1 MSIIPAIPDVVSTAN
16 RLSSSTRSSAPRVD
30 GGEPVGHLADVS
42 AFCDRNT
49 VSSCRAL
56 GGGQLRL
63 QEGLVDASKLLSA
76 LSDSIS
82 KRRGQKRNCIGRER
96 MSSSSSTAKENTQMS
111 HQAVMQPAL
120 ESRESE
126 SPAVAFERVLNTE
139 EAAALL
145 QIHPKTLQ
153 KMAREGSVP
162 AFRIGDLW
170 RFRASTL
177 DEWLRSGVCSK
188 RHSCR

>member
-1 MSIIPAIPDVVSTAN
+1 MEYPTPIQCPGGALWAGHSVPKTSHQPPVKQAADFGGRTAWLHEGLA
-16 RLSSSTRSSAPRVD
+16 R
-30 GGEPVGHLADVS
+30 EVG
-42 AFCDRNT
+42 
-49 VSSCRAL
+49 
-56 GGGQLRL
+56 LRL
-63 QEGLVDASKLLSA
+63 LYALDRIEALHRA

-82 KRRGQKRNCIGRER
+82 KRRRQKRNCIGRER

-120 ESRESE
+120 DSREPE
-126 SPAVAFERVLNTE
+126 STAGAFERVLNTE

-153 KMAREGSVP
+153 KMAREGTVP

-170 RFRASTL
+170 RFRASAL
-177 DEWLRSGVCSK
+177 DGWLRSGVCSK